1 MPFAH
6 GLLILIGRL
15 ERGSYGIEGTEIK
28 TGTGKQQFYWAPSYV
43 KVEKE
48 GKNVC
53 VLRVELVQGRVFR
66 LRGFEG
72 LEIDGMQSAGLF
84 SQSHS
89 MRI

>member
-53 VLRVELVQGRVFR
+53 V
-66 LRGFEG
+66 
-72 LEIDGMQSAGLF
+72 
-84 SQSHS
+84 
-89 MRI
+89 